1 MLSIENE
8 TLLHTSKLQ
17 FLVTQL
23 HESLN
28 KLSLEFTKHT
38 KSKKTRNIIFV
49 MQAAGIIA
57 DGRFYLMPD
66 RALNILQLCH
76 DFPWYGKKKL

>member
-23 HESLN
+23 HESLK

-66 RALNILQLCH
+66 RALNVL
-76 DFPWYGKKKL
+76 

>member
-28 KLSLEFTKHT
+28 KLSLEFAKHT

-49 MQAAGIIA
+49 MQQ
-57 DGRFYLMPD
+57 LE
-66 RALNILQLCH
+66 LLQMDVL
-76 DFPWYGKKKL
+76 FNAR

>member
-28 KLSLEFTKHT
+28 KLSLEFAKHT

-49 MQAAGIIA
+49 MQQ
-57 DGRFYLMPD
+57 LE
-66 RALNILQLCH
+66 LLQM
-76 DFPWYGKKKL
+76 DVFI